1 MTTAQLSILA
11 LLWFAYGALHS
22 LLATLELQRR
32 FAARWPNWRPLYRLF
47 YNGVAIILLL
57 PPVLLTFAWRG
68 PLLWEWRG
76 IGAWLADLLALA
88 AGLGFLWTLRYYD
101 LQAFLGLR
109 QWRQGSQAG
118 MAQEPFYLSPM
129 HRYVRH
135 PWYFFSL
142 VILWTRAMDPALLL
156 ASAMITLYF
165 VLGSR
170 LEEGKLIVYYGDV
183 YRRYRER
190 VPALLPLPWR
200 YLSQQEAAALLA
212 GATQSRSHSHD
223 VAATPPP

>member
-1 MTTAQLSILA
+1 MTTSQLCILA
-11 LLWFAYGALHS
+11 LLWFAYGAIHS

-32 FAARWPNWRPLYRLF
+32 FAARWPNLLPLYRLL

-57 PPVLLTFAWRG
+57 PPLLLTFAWRG

-76 IGAWLADLLALA
+76 IGAWLAHLLALT

-101 LQAFLGLR
+101 LQTFLGLR
-109 QWRQGSQAG
+109 QWRQGSKA
-118 MAQEPFYLSPM
+118 ADQEPFHLSPV

-156 ASAMITLYF
+156 ASTMITWYF

-170 LEEGKLIVYYGDV
+170 LEESKLIIYHGDV
-183 YRRYRER
+183 YRRYREQ

-200 YLSQQEAAALLA
+200 YLSQQEAAELLVA
-212 GATQSRSHSHD
+212 ATQSRSPSHD
-223 VAATPPP
+223 VAPTPQP